1 MMTKSKDTKFMAGA
15 ARANITPENGV
26 QLAGDIARRRAMNE
40 VREPLYAKVL
50 VLESQG
56 RKIGFV
62 SLDLC
67 YAKEPW
73 ITEIRRRAGK
83 EIGIAPE
90 ALMIHSTH
98 THAAPSLGSLV
109 VDEQCTLVPPVVK
122 WLCGD
127 EGYHSFVVGKIVEA
141 LKQANKNL
149 QPARIGWAAGI
160 EARVAFNRRFV
171 MRDGTVQT
179 HPETCSPR
187 IRHVEGPTDPE
198 LGVIAIQAESS
209 EMLAM
214 VLNHGC
220 HPVHGYPMQ
229 GIYSGLFATS
239 GWPGAWAEGIERQY
253 GPKFTAMVLNGC
265 SGNIHHFNHLDPD
278 QVDDYYRM
286 GRILTETTK
295 TLLPKIAYCENPAL
309 DFKVKH
315 LQIPMRQL
323 TPEQI
328 EEARQRLKDQTDPS
342 QIGEKNDWK
351 WVYALSRMSLHEQY
365 QRNPNVDCEVQVFR
379 IGDIA
384 FVGIPGEPFVEGQL
398 KIKLG
403 SPFYPTFAAGGCN
416 SHIGYVPTR
425 HGMAGGYEA
434 DLCNWSKLVPEAL
447 DQIAD
452 TAIDLLKEIK
462 QF

>member
-1 MMTKSKDTKFMAGA
+1 MTEKKDKFLACA
-15 ARANITPENGV
+15 ARVNITPEPGV
-26 QLAGDIARRRAMNE
+26 HLAGDIARYRPMNE

-50 VLESQG
+50 VLESKG

-67 YAKEPW
+67 YAKDPW
-73 ITEIRRRAGK
+73 ITEIRRRANK
-83 EIGIAPE
+83 EIDITPE
-90 ALMIHSTH
+90 ALMIHTTH

-109 VDEQCTLVPPVVK
+109 VDERCMLVPPVVK

-127 EGYHSFVVGKIVEA
+127 EGYHSFVAGKVVEA
-141 LKQANKNL
+141 LKQANNNL
-149 QPARIGWAAGI
+149 QPARVGWAAGI
-160 EARVAFNRRFV
+160 EARVGFNRRFV
-171 MRDGTVQT
+171 MRDGKVQT
-179 HPETCSPR
+179 HPNTCDPH

-198 LGVIAIQAESS
+198 LGVIVIQSESS

-214 VLNHGC
+214 ILNHGC
-220 HPVHGYPMQ
+220 HPVHGYPMK
-229 GIYSGLFATS
+229 YATS
-239 GWPGAWAEGIERQY
+239 GWPGAWAEGVERLY
-253 GPKFTAMVLNGC
+253 GPNFTAMVLNGF
-265 SGNIHHFNHLDPD
+265 SGNIHHFNHLNPE

-295 TLLPKIAYCENPAL
+295 TLLPKISYCDNSPL

-315 LQIPMRQL
+315 LQIPMRTL
-323 TPEQI
+323 SPEQI
-328 EEARQRLKDQTDPS
+328 EEARQILKNQTDPS
-342 QIGEKNDWK
+342 QISENNDWK
-351 WVYALSRMSLHEQY
+351 WVYALSKMSLYEQY

-384 FVGIPGEPFVEGQL
+384 FVGVPGEPFVEGQL

-416 SHIGYVPTR
+416 SHIGYVPTK
-425 HGMAGGYEA
+425 HGMAAGGYET
-434 DLCNWSKLVPEAL
+434 DIGNWSKLVPEAL

-452 TAIDLLKEIK
+452 TAIDLLKEMK
-462 QF
+462 